1 VTGAVATKPTRHLHA
16 ISLLAPSMAA
26 LLLWMVVPL
35 AMTLWFSGERYN
47 LLNPGKTVF
56 AGWENYHDLLIHRA
70 LWVAMGN
77 TLFLVGLVLA
87 ITLAF
92 GTLFSLL
99 LDQDFP
105 GRNICRLLVIA
116 PFFVMPTVSALIWK
130 NMLMNP
136 VFGLAAWITRSLGLG
151 AFEFFGRTPLLSIV
165 LIVGWEWTPFAVL
178 ILLPALRSLNREQI
192 EAARLDGA
200 GSLALFRHIQLPHL
214 LRPMAVVAMIETIF
228 LLSLFAEIYVTTG
241 GGPGLASTNLA
252 YLIFRDALL
261 GWDVG
266 RASAGGVIAI
276 VLANVVSLF
285 LMRVVGRNLE
295 DMR

>member
-1 VTGAVATKPTRHLHA
+1 MTGEAVTKPMRHLH
-16 ISLLAPSMAA
+16 SKPLVAPSVAA
-26 LLLWMVVPL
+26 LFLWMVVPL
-35 AMTLWFSGERYN
+35 AMTLWFSAEHYN
-47 LLNPGKTVF
+47 LLSPGKNTF
-56 AGWENYHDLLIHRA
+56 AALDNYRDLLTHQA

-87 ITLAF
+87 ITLVL

-99 LDQDFP
+99 LNHDFP
-105 GRNICRLLVIA
+105 GRNVCRLMVIA

-136 VFGLAAWITRSLGLG
+136 VFGLFAWIARSLGFG
-151 AFEFFGRTPLLSIV
+151 AIEFFSHMPMLAIV
-165 LIVGWEWTPFAVL
+165 LIVSWEWTPFAVL
-178 ILLPALRSLNREQI
+178 ILLPALHSLNPEQV

-200 GSLALFRHIQLPHL
+200 GPTALFRHIELPHL
-214 LRPMAVVAMIETIF
+214 LRPMAVVAMIEMIF
-228 LLSLFAEIYVTTG
+228 FLSLFAEIYVATG

-261 GWDVG
+261 AFDVG

-276 VLANVVSLF
+276 ILANIVCLF
-285 LMRVVGRNLE
+285 LMRAVGRNLE
-295 DMR
+295 DLR

>member
-1 VTGAVATKPTRHLHA
+1 MSGTAAIRPTRHLHTK
-16 ISLLAPSMAA
+16 SLLAPSVA
-26 LLLWMVVPL
+26 LLFVWMVVPL
-35 AMTLWFSGERYN
+35 AMTLWFSAERYN
-47 LLNPGKTVF
+47 LLSPGKSAF
-56 AGWENYHDLLIHRA
+56 AGWENYRDLLSHWP

-77 TLFLVGLVLA
+77 TLFLVGLVL
-87 ITLAF
+87 IVTLLL

-136 VFGLAAWITRSLGLG
+136 VFGLFAWITRFLGFG
-151 AFEFFGRTPLLSIV
+151 PIEFFSHTPLLSIV

-178 ILLPALRSLNREQI
+178 ILLPALQSLNPEQVD
-192 EAARLDGA
+192 AARLDGA
-200 GSLALFRHIQLPHL
+200 GPIALFRHIQLPHL
-214 LRPMAVVAMIETIF
+214 LRPMAVVAMIEMIF
-228 LLSLFAEIYVTTG
+228 FLSLFAEIYVTTG

-276 VLANVVSLF
+276 VLANIVALF
-285 LMRVVGRNLE
+285 LMRVVGRDLE
-295 DMR
+295 GLG

>member
-1 VTGAVATKPTRHLHA
+1 
-16 ISLLAPSMAA
+16 
-26 LLLWMVVPL
+26 MVIPL
-35 AMTLWFSGERYN
+35 AMTLWFSMEHYN
-47 LLNPGKTVF
+47 LLDPQRRSF
-56 AGWENYHDLLIHRA
+56 AGRSNYLDLLTHRA

-77 TLFLVGLVLA
+77 TIYLVGLVLA
-87 ITLAF
+87 ITLIF
-92 GTLFSLL
+92 GTLFSVLL
-99 LDQDFP
+99 NLDFP

-136 VFGLAAWITRSLGLG
+136 VFGLFAWVTRSLGLRTI
-151 AFEFFGRTPLLSIV
+151 EFFARAPLFSIV

-178 ILLPALRSLNREQI
+178 ILLPALQSLNPEQV

-200 GSLALFRHIQLPHL
+200 HSLAIFRHIQLPHL
-214 LRPMAVVAMIETIF
+214 LRPMAVVAMIEMIF

-252 YLIFRDALL
+252 YLIFLDALF

-266 RASAGGVIAI
+266 RASAGGVFAI
-276 VLANVVSLF
+276 LLANIAALF

-295 DMR
+295 EAR

>member
-1 VTGAVATKPTRHLHA
+1 
-16 ISLLAPSMAA
+16 
-26 LLLWMVVPL
+26 MVVPL
-35 AMTLWFSGERYN
+35 AMTLWFSAEHYN
-47 LLNPGKTVF
+47 LLSPGKSAF
-56 AGWENYHDLLIHRA
+56 AGWNNYRDLVMHRT

-77 TLFLVGLVLA
+77 TLLLVGLVLA
-87 ITLAF
+87 MSLAF
-92 GTLFSLL
+92 GLLFALL
-99 LDQDFP
+99 LNQDFP

-130 NMLMNP
+130 NMLMHP
-136 VFGLAAWITRSLGLG
+136 IFGLLAWITRSLGLG
-151 AFEFFGRTPLLSIV
+151 TFEFFSRAPLLSIV
-165 LIVGWEWTPFAVL
+165 WIVGWEWTPFAVL
-178 ILLPALRSLNREQI
+178 ILLPALQSLNPEQV

-200 GSLALFRHIQLPHL
+200 GPFALFRHIQLPYL
-214 LRPMAVVAMIETIF
+214 LRPMAVVAMIEMIF

-276 VLANVVSLF
+276 ILANIVALA
-285 LMRVVGRNLE
+285 LMRVVGRELGE
-295 DMR
+295 LK